1 MIERQ
6 EKNREATVRISVDG
20 NESPAATATETAI
33 TTTPSSA
40 AILEGHLAIPI
51 GAEGIVLFSH
61 GSGSSRHSP
70 RNQYVARVLQD
81 AGLATLLID
90 LLTVEEEKEDLVTR
104 QHRFNIGLL
113 AKRLITATDW
123 IAQQADTQNLIVGYF
138 GASTGSAAALIAGAE
153 RANTISAIVSRGGRP
168 DLAGS
173 QALKNVKAPT
183 LFIVGEKDNT
193 KIIDLNKD
201 ALKQLNIVE
210 KKKLVVIPGA
220 THLFEEP
227 GTLEEVARI
236 SKGWFQCYFLI
247 KKHRSNQ

>member
-6 EKNREATVRISVDG
+6 EKNLEVTVRISIDG
-20 NESPAATATETAI
+20 HKSADIATETA
-33 TTTPSSA
+33 TTTKTSSTA
-40 AILEGHLAIPI
+40 TLEGLLTIPA
-51 GAEGIVLFSH
+51 GAQAIVLFSH

-90 LLTVEEEKEDLVTR
+90 LLTVEEEKEDLITR
-104 QHRFNIGLL
+104 EHRFNIRLL
-113 AKRLITATDW
+113 AKRLIVATDW
-123 IAQQADTQNLIVGYF
+123 LAQQADTQNLIVGYF
-138 GASTGSAAALIAGAE
+138 GASTGAAAALIAGAE
-153 RANTISAIVSRGGRP
+153 RANIINAIVSRGGRP

-173 QALKNVKAPT
+173 EALKNVNAPT
-183 LFIVGEKDNT
+183 LFIVGEKD
-193 KIIDLNKD
+193 IQVIDLNKE
-201 ALKQLNIVE
+201 ALKQLQRVE

-236 SKGWFQCYFLI
+236 AKGWFQCYFLI
-247 KKHRSNQ
+247 KKHSQKQ

>member
-6 EKNREATVRISVDG
+6 EKNLEVTVRISIDG
-20 NESPAATATETAI
+20 HKSADIATETA
-33 TTTPSSA
+33 TTTKTSSTA
-40 AILEGHLAIPI
+40 TLEGLLTIPA
-51 GAEGIVLFSH
+51 GAQAIVLFSH

-90 LLTVEEEKEDLVTR
+90 LLTVEEEKEDLITR
-104 QHRFNIGLL
+104 EHRFNIRLL
-113 AKRLITATDW
+113 AKRLIVATDW
-123 IAQQADTQNLIVGYF
+123 LTQQADTQNLIVGYF
-138 GASTGSAAALIAGAE
+138 GASTGAAAALIAGAE
-153 RANTISAIVSRGGRP
+153 RANIINAIVSRGGRP

-173 QALKNVKAPT
+173 EALKNVKAPT
-183 LFIVGEKDNT
+183 LFIVGEKD
-193 KIIDLNKD
+193 IQVIDLNKE
-201 ALKQLNIVE
+201 ALKQLQRVE

-236 SKGWFQCYFLI
+236 AKGWFQCYFLI
-247 KKHRSNQ
+247 KKHSQKQ

>member
-6 EKNREATVRISVDG
+6 EKNLEVTVRISVDG
-20 NESPAATATETAI
+20 HKPADISTEAAT
-33 TTTPSSA
+33 TTKPSSTA
-40 AILEGHLAIPI
+40 TLEGLLTIPA
-51 GAEGIVLFSH
+51 GAEGIVVFSH

-104 QHRFNIGLL
+104 QHRFNIVLL

-123 IAQQADTQNLIVGYF
+123 LAQQADTQNLIVGYF
-138 GASTGSAAALIAGAE
+138 GASTGAAAALIAGAE

-168 DLAGS
+168 DLAGL
-173 QALKNVKAPT
+173 QALENVKAPT
-183 LFIVGEKDNT
+183 LFIVGEKDA
-193 KIIDLNKD
+193 KVIDLNKE
-201 ALKQLNIVE
+201 ALKQLQRVE

-227 GTLEEVARI
+227 VTLEEVARI
-236 SKGWFQCYFLI
+236 AKGWFQCYFLN
-247 KKHRSNQ
+247 KKDSQKQ

>member
-6 EKNREATVRISVDG
+6 EKNREAIVRISVDE
-20 NESPAATATETAI
+20 NEPAAVTTATAT
-33 TTTPSSA
+33 PLSSVA
-40 AILEGHLAIPI
+40 TLEGHLTIPV

-90 LLTVEEEKEDLVTR
+90 LLTAEEEKEDLITR
-104 QHRFNIGLL
+104 EHRFNIGLL

-123 IAQQADTQNLIVGYF
+123 LVQQDDTQNLIVGYF
-138 GASTGSAAALIAGAE
+138 GASTGAAAALIAGAE

-183 LFIVGEKDNT
+183 LFIVGEKDA
-193 KIIDLNKD
+193 KVIDLNKD
-201 ALKQLNIVE
+201 ALKQLQGVE

-236 SKGWFQCYFLI
+236 ARGWFQCYFLI
-247 KKHRSNQ
+247 KKHSSNQ

>member
-6 EKNREATVRISVDG
+6 EKNLEVTVRISIDG
-20 NESPAATATETAI
+20 HKSADIATTTKTSSTAT
-33 TTTPSSA
+33 
-40 AILEGHLAIPI
+40 LEGLLTIPA
-51 GAEGIVLFSH
+51 GAQAIVLFSH

-90 LLTVEEEKEDLVTR
+90 LLTVEEEKEDLITR
-104 QHRFNIGLL
+104 EHRFNIRLL
-113 AKRLITATDW
+113 AKRLIVATDW
-123 IAQQADTQNLIVGYF
+123 LAQQADTQNLIVGYF
-138 GASTGSAAALIAGAE
+138 GASTGAAAALIAGAE
-153 RANTISAIVSRGGRP
+153 RANIINAIVSRGGRP

-173 QALKNVKAPT
+173 EALKNVNAPT
-183 LFIVGEKDNT
+183 LFIVGEKD
-193 KIIDLNKD
+193 IQVIDLNKE
-201 ALKQLNIVE
+201 ALKQLQRVE

-236 SKGWFQCYFLI
+236 AKGWFQCYFLI
-247 KKHRSNQ
+247 KKHSQKQ

>member
-6 EKNREATVRISVDG
+6 EKNREATVRIPVDG
-20 NESPAATATETAI
+20 HESAATTTETATT
-33 TTTPSSA
+33 TTTPSA
-40 AILEGHLAIPI
+40 AATLEGLLTIPT
-51 GAEGIVLFSH
+51 GAEGIVVFSH

-81 AGLATLLID
+81 AGLATLLVD
-90 LLTVEEEKEDLVTR
+90 LLTVEEEKEDLITR
-104 QHRFNIGLL
+104 EHRFNIGLL

-123 IAQQADTQNLIVGYF
+123 LAQQADTQNLIVGYF
-138 GASTGSAAALIAGAE
+138 GASTGAAAALIAGAE
-153 RANTISAIVSRGGRP
+153 RANTVSAIVSRGGRP

-183 LFIVGEKDNT
+183 LFIVGEKDTNV
-193 KIIDLNKD
+193 IDLNKD
-201 ALKQLNIVE
+201 ALKQLHGVE

-236 SKGWFQCYFLI
+236 ARGWFQCYFLI
-247 KKHRSNQ
+247 KKHSSN

>member
-6 EKNREATVRISVDG
+6 EKNLEVTVRISIDG
-20 NESPAATATETAI
+20 HKSADIATETA
-33 TTTPSSA
+33 TTTKTSSTA
-40 AILEGHLAIPI
+40 TLEGLLTIPA
-51 GAEGIVLFSH
+51 GAQAIVLFSH

-90 LLTVEEEKEDLVTR
+90 LLTVEEEKEDLITR
-104 QHRFNIGLL
+104 EHRFNIRLL
-113 AKRLITATDW
+113 AKRLIVATDW
-123 IAQQADTQNLIVGYF
+123 LAQQADTQNLIVGYF
-138 GASTGSAAALIAGAE
+138 GASTGAAAALIAGAE
-153 RANTISAIVSRGGRP
+153 RANIINAIVSRGGRP

-173 QALKNVKAPT
+173 EALKNVKAPT
-183 LFIVGEKDNT
+183 LFIVGEKD
-193 KIIDLNKD
+193 IQVIDLNKE
-201 ALKQLNIVE
+201 ALKQLQRVE

-236 SKGWFQCYFLI
+236 AKGWFQCYFLI
-247 KKHRSNQ
+247 KKHSQKQ